1 MEGHSKTNGA
11 QDTGQGAGVNLK
23 NDLNHGAAIN
33 DKTNGDA
40 VPGPAGLNGNA
51 PLVEPIAIC
60 GMGMRLPG
68 GITDSEGFWDL
79 LYNKRDGR
87 CEVPKDRYNADTWYG
102 PGKIGHTGCKY
113 GYFLDNIDLRNA
125 DASFWSA
132 TKSEIEPMDPQQRLA
147 LEVTYEALQNA
158 GQKPSDLKDKRI
170 GVFVGSFEGD
180 YLELDGRDPQNY
192 HPYRLTGYGDY
203 MVANRIHYEFGFQ
216 GPSVTIRTACSSS
229 LIGLHEACQALYNGE
244 CEAAIVAA
252 TNIILS
258 PRTTISMAEKGVL
271 SPTGYCKTFSADA
284 DGYARGEAVSAIF
297 VKKLRDALR
306 DGDPVRSVILSTAV
320 NAGGRVPTLTAPN
333 AAAHEALMRRSH
345 RLAGITD
352 LSKTAMIECHG
363 TGTPVGD
370 PIETEAVARVFG
382 DCGGIYIG
390 SVKTNLGHSE
400 GASGLTSVL
409 KMTLSLENN
418 TILPN
423 INFTTPNPKIP
434 FERCQL
440 KVPTEPLPWPKGKD
454 QIVGINSF
462 GIGGANAHVLL
473 ASADSFGVGRGRS
486 TNKIANS
493 HSPKEPRILLFSAKH
508 PDALRESI
516 KSHQSYLLSS
526 PNCLQDISYSLAL
539 RREALSHRAFAV
551 TSRADGW
558 TAVTSTRHGA
568 SNPSKLIFVFSGQGA
583 QWAQMG
589 KSLIEN
595 VASFRE
601 SIQKMDEVLAALHD
615 RPKWKLMGE
624 YGTRTSHP
632 HVLRV
637 LGYTEH

>member
-1 MEGHSKTNGA
+1 MTNGDE
-11 QDTGQGAGVNLK
+11 DTGQNTGVNGYSSHD
-23 NDLNHGAAIN
+23 NA
-33 DKTNGDA
+33 TNGKATGHNTSERTGVNDS
-40 VPGPAGLNGNA
+40 P

-68 GITDSEGFWDL
+68 GITDSESFWDL

-87 CEVPKDRYNADTWYG
+87 CKVPKDRYNADTWCG
-102 PGKIGHTGCKY
+102 PGKIGHIGCKY
-113 GYFLDNIDLRNA
+113 GYFLDDIDLRNA

-132 TKSEIEPMDPQQRLA
+132 TKSEFEPMDPQQRLA

-158 GQKPSDLKDKRI
+158 GQKPSELKGKRI
-170 GVFVGSFEGD
+170 GVFAGNFEGD

-229 LIGLHEACQALYNGE
+229 LIGLHDACQALYNEE

-252 TNIILS
+252 TNIIVS

-271 SPTGYCKTFSADA
+271 SPSGYCKTFSADA
-284 DGYARGEAVSAIF
+284 DGYARGEAVSAVF
-297 VKKLRDALR
+297 VKRLSDAIR
-306 DGDPVRSVILSTAV
+306 DGDPVRSVILSTAI
-320 NAGGRVPTLTAPN
+320 NAGGRVSTLTAPN

-345 RLAGITD
+345 KLAGIAN

-363 TGTPVGD
+363 TGTAVGD
-370 PIETEAVARVFG
+370 PIETEAVGRVFG

-440 KVPTEPLPWPKGKD
+440 KVPTEPLPWPKDKN
-454 QIVGINSF
+454 QVVGVNSF

-473 ASADSFGVGRGRS
+473 ASAESFGVGRGR
-486 TNKIANS
+486 TTEMANG
-493 HSPKEPRILLFSAKH
+493 HSPKKSRILLFSAKH
-508 PDALRESI
+508 PTALGNI
-516 KSHQSYLLSS
+516 VKSHQSYLLSKS
-526 PNCLQDISYSLAL
+526 NRLQDVSYTLAL
-539 RREALSHRAFAV
+539 KREFLGHRAFAV
-551 TSRADGW
+551 TNRADRW
-558 TAVTSTRHGA
+558 TAVNSARHDA
-568 SNPSKLIFVFSGQGA
+568 SSPSRLIFVFSGQGA

-615 RPKWKLMGE
+615 RPKWKLIGE
-624 YGTRTSHP
+624 
-632 HVLRV
+632 
-637 LGYTEH
+637 